1 MNLRFNFCVAQAAH
15 DTFQLVKNKLIK
27 PVTCRTSF
35 HRGNSR
41 YKDETAAEEMLRG
54 PRYGRCEGNSS
65 PAEGRDTCRNQ
76 VYLTFNSDLERCW

>member
-1 MNLRFNFCVAQAAH
+1 MIRLNWSKINSLSRLRAEP
-15 DTFQLVKNKLIK
+15 LI
-27 PVTCRTSF
+27 